1 MKPYQRVAS
10 RYMKA
15 KYQKGNITIDVSTDY
30 AEYNSANLGVELKVD
45 GEYMGHCEAHVAF
58 YTLEEMG
65 RGHFVCADDIEKLTE
80 EYWFEDLE
88 VDELF
93 WQTNKPK
100 EEQIPWR
107 KTSLTEGRNL
117 KTQKIYNFDRKTK
130 VFQKI

>member
-1 MKPYQRVAS
+1 MAINNPMGDHFNPPSNLSQ
-10 RYMKA
+10 
-15 KYQKGNITIDVSTDY
+15 DY
-30 AEYNSANLGVELKVD
+30 
-45 GEYMGHCEAHVAF
+45 
-58 YTLEEMG
+58 
-65 RGHFVCADDIEKLTE
+65 E

-107 KTSLTEGRNL
+107 KVSQTEGRNL
-117 KTQKIYNFDRKTK
+117 KTQKIYTFDRKTK

>member
-1 MKPYQRVAS
+1 
-10 RYMKA
+10 
-15 KYQKGNITIDVSTDY
+15 
-30 AEYNSANLGVELKVD
+30 
-45 GEYMGHCEAHVAF
+45 
-58 YTLEEMG
+58 MG
-65 RGHFVCADDIEKLTE
+65 RGTIMAINNPTGDHFNPPSNMSQDFE

-107 KTSLTEGRNL
+107 KSSLTEGRNL
-117 KTQKIYNFDRKTK
+117 KTQKIYSFDRKTK

>member
-1 MKPYQRVAS
+1 MATNNT
-10 RYMKA
+10 A
-15 KYQKGNITIDVSTDY
+15 GDF
-30 AEYNSANLGVELKVD
+30 YNPPSNLSQD
-45 GEYMGHCEAHVAF
+45 F
-58 YTLEEMG
+58 
-65 RGHFVCADDIEKLTE
+65 E
-80 EYWFEDLE
+80 EYRFEDLE

-117 KTQKIYNFDRKTK
+117 KTQKIYSFDKKTK